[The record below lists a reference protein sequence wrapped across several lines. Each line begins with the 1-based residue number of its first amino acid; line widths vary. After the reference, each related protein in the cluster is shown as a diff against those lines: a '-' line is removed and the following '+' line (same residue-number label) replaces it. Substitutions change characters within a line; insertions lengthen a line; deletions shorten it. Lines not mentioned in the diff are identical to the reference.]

1 MENDYKGDMIKNLIK
16 FMGFKKFIQRTIE
29 ACEELKMG
37 NCADNLSD
45 FIGHM
50 MEDEDE

>member
-1 MENDYKGDMIKNLIK
+1 MDNDYKGDMIKNLIK

-29 ACEELKMG
+29 ACEELKM
-37 NCADNLSD
+37 NNYADNLSD

-50 MEDEDE
+50 PDEDE